1 MRLAKQKLNTQSSM
15 ELEIMGADDFMSAIW
30 WA

>member
-15 ELEIMGADDFMSAIW
+15 ELEIVGADDFMPAIW